1 MSIPAILGGAVLE
14 AKDAVEAG
22 SIGVSIPCLLVG
34 MLAAGVTG
42 YFAVNW
48 MLKIIKTKKLWP
60 FALYTGVLGI
70 IVIILQFMGLVG

>member
-1 MSIPAILGGAVLE
+1 
-14 AKDAVEAG
+14 
-22 SIGVSIPCLLVG
+22 

-70 IVIILQFMGLVG
+70 IVIILQFMRLVG